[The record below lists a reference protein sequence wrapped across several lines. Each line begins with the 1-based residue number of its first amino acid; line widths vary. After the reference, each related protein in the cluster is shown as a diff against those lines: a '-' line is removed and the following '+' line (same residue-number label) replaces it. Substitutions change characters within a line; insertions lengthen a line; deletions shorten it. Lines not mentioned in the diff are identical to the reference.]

1 MIKSV
6 EFVLYGYAVPG
17 LEDRVVRE
25 ASYIKWYSSCLVS
38 LPLQEC
44 TVQRLEGHGQSSP
57 GPLRHDK
64 LSMSGIDLF
73 LSGE

>member
-1 MIKSV
+1 MILSGVLDNRGERVPGGVYVIWQMIKSV

-38 LPLQEC
+38 LPLQDWDS
-44 TVQRLEGHGQSSP
+44 QFR
-57 GPLRHDK
+57 D
-64 LSMSGIDLF
+64 
-73 LSGE
+73 

>member
-25 ASYIKWYSSCLVS
+25 ASYIEWYSSCLVS
-38 LPLQEC
+38 RPNYI
-44 TVQRLEGHGQSSP
+44 
-57 GPLRHDK
+57 GPVLHHYSRKVGDFIN
-64 LSMSGIDLF
+64 L
-73 LSGE
+73 